1 MKRGFTEVV
10 LLCGSVFG
18 GFLIDSALSSNR
30 RSASLM
36 KNILILCF
44 VNNEHVRMLH
54 NIILQ
59 TSNALMSEI

>member
-1 MKRGFTEVV
+1 MKRGFTKVV

-18 GFLIDSALSSNR
+18 GFLDSALSSNR

-44 VNNEHVRMLH
+44 VNNEHVRMQRD
-54 NIILQ
+54 IILQ
-59 TSNALMSEI
+59 ISNALMSEI